1 MTFEREKNATN
12 QNPFRL
18 FRQYLSFSYGGICY
32 AGKNQTSP
40 FATQNPHCQRRH
52 FRLARR

>member
-18 FRQYLSFSYGGICY
+18 FRQYLSFPDGGICY

-40 FATQNPHCQRRH
+40 FAAVAVRAILEN
-52 FRLARR
+52 